1 MRLAPGQGCPVPV
14 PLTETKETGL
24 KANGNYMPI
33 GCGIIVA
40 RPTPAKGHRP
50 PWKPTRGGLV
60 LRGNSSDELGSFNRQ
75 PEACAGIGDSDSH
88 ASRLRLN
95 EPVKL
100 CATGHESGTAML
112 LERGSQPA
120 REFVLDQVKQA
131 RPEVIEVTDQILG
144 QLRELAASRV
154 LAADLGV
161 DQGCA

>member
-1 MRLAPGQGCPVPV
+1 MGPAPGQGCPVPV
-14 PLTETKETGL
+14 PFSETKETGL

-33 GCGIIVA
+33 GRGIIVA
-40 RPTPAKGHRP
+40 RPTPAKSRRP
-50 PWKPTRGGLV
+50 PCVRRATW
-60 LRGNSSDELGSFNRQ
+60 
-75 PEACAGIGDSDSH
+75 
-88 ASRLRLN
+88 
-95 EPVKL
+95 
-100 CATGHESGTAML
+100 ATGHESGTTML

-120 REFVLDQVKQA
+120 REFVLDQVEQA